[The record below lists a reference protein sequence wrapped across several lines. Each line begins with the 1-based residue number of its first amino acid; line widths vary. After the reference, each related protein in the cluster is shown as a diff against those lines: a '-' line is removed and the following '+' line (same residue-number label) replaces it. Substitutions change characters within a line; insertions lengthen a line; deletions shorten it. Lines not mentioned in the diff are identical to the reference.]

1 MDPIN
6 PNNKPKPLN
15 HQFIISWST
24 LFTWKIPA
32 FFCMFLGMPR
42 GSCHFSFVAGIME
55 GMSILRYIYIVANG
69 YQLVSAHLVGIIVP
83 SPPSNWSCTNT
94 PVTFGEGTHFPLV
107 AMIGE
112 YGASFFVVWWC
123 WYRQNTTKMLLLDAK
138 NGFGLGLHRVK
149 DVKLWN
155 CCCFFF
161 FRKESRL
168 AFMFFS
174 HAI

>member
-6 PNNKPKPLN
+6 PN

-24 LFTWKIPA
+24 LLPGKIPA
-32 FFCMFLGMPR
+32 IFCMLLGMPR
-42 GSCHFSFVAGIME
+42 GSCHSSFVAGIME

-69 YQLVSAHLVGIIVP
+69 YQLVKAHLVGTIVP
-83 SPPSNWSCTNT
+83 SHPSNWSFTNT

-112 YGASFFVVWWC
+112 YGASFFVVW
-123 WYRQNTTKMLLLDAK
+123 LLWISPEY
-138 NGFGLGLHRVK
+138 NK
-149 DVKLWN
+149 DVAVGCQEWIWVRVSPSERRQIVKLSL
-155 CCCFFF
+155 FFF
-161 FRKESRL
+161 PESRL

-174 HAI
+174 HVI